1 MQMLL
6 GGSIRNRSGRNLC
19 QKHREDGYE
28 VGFQILQMTDNKTVT
43 AEEDEIVRISQIQTQ
58 YILTRTGLKDP

>member
-19 QKHREDGYE
+19 QKLREDGYE
-28 VGFQILQMTDNKTVT
+28 VGFQILQMTDKTVT